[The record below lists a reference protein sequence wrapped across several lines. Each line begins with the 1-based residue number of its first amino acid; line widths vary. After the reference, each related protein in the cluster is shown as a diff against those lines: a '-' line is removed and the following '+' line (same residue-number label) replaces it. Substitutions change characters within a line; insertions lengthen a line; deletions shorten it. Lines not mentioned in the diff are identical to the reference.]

1 MPRRRTGQLGWAD
14 NAVAVAQARAKRR
27 DRLNEVDGLFEWAA
41 FDRLLAAIK
50 VAARGEAAYPWLLMF
65 KVLLLQRWYDL
76 SDPAMEEALADRL
89 SFRRFVGLALEDD
102 TPDHATIWRFRERL
116 IKEGLIEP
124 LMAELARQMGQRG
137 VILKHG
143 TLIDATLVK
152 SAARR
157 PRMSEGQVSPTDPE
171 ARFGANN
178 ESRRFEFGYKAH
190 IAVDAGSGLVR
201 AVRTTPANVQEIV
214 EAPGLV
220 QGDEAAVY
228 ADRGYDGERLHRHL
242 AERGIANGIMR
253 RGRRGR
259 ALGPEAV
266 ARNHEL
272 SLQRRPVEAVFGTL
286 KRLYRMS
293 RMRHFTLARNHLTLS
308 LACFCYNLRRVHA
321 LIMP

>member
-1 MPRRRTGQLGWAD
+1 MPRRRIGQLGWVDA
-14 NAVAVAQARAKRR
+14 ALAKGRPARR
-27 DRLNEVDGLFEWAA
+27 DRLGEIHGLLDWQPFEVVLGV
-41 FDRLLAAIK
+41 IHT
-50 VAARGEAAYPWLLMF
+50 AARGEAAYPPLMMF
-65 KVLLLQRWYDL
+65 KLVLLQRWYDL

-89 SFRRFVGLALEDD
+89 SFRRFAGLALEDD

-116 IKEGLIEP
+116 VEHGLIEP
-124 LMAELARQMGQRG
+124 LLAELGRQMDAAG
-137 VILKHG
+137 VVLKHG
-143 TLIDATLVK
+143 TLIDATMVT

-157 PRMSEGQVSPTDPE
+157 PRMKEAPLSPADPE

-220 QGDEAAVY
+220 QGDEAVVY
-228 ADRGYDGERLHRHL
+228 ADRGYDGDKLHRHL

-253 RGRRGR
+253 RRRKGQPQQP
-259 ALGPEAV
+259 AEV
-266 ARNHEL
+266 ERNHQL
-272 SLQRRPVEAVFGTL
+272 SLKRRPVEAVFGTL

-293 RMRHFTLARNHLTLS
+293 RMRYFSMARNHLAIS
-308 LACFCYNLRRVHA
+308 LACFGYNLRRLHA
-321 LIMP
+321 LVTP